1 VVSAVLNVW
10 MNGELVGAWK
20 VARSAHSF
28 AYAHTWTESPKA
40 RSLSLSLPITPTR
53 EIRGEVVGHF
63 FDNLLPDNRS
73 IRDRLARKFRTANTE
88 AFSLLEA
95 IGRDC
100 VGAVQLLPEGMAPQ
114 DWNKIKCTALSDAE
128 VEGLLRNLL
137 RGGGPDEDEEAFR
150 ISLAGAQEK
159 LALLK
164 HKGRWSTP
172 HGATPTTHI
181 LKLPLGIVGGSRRID
196 LADSVENEWLCA
208 QIVGELGLPVATT
221 ETASFG
227 DQKVLVVERFD
238 REWVDGRKWLARL
251 PQEDFCQALGLSPD
265 RKYENDRGPG
275 MSDCLDIL
283 QGSADAETDRLAFQ
297 LAQLSFWLLAACD
310 GHAKNFSIFRRPGDS
325 YVLTPLYDIIS
336 YWPYIGSGANR
347 LDLREARLA
356 MALRSK
362 NAHYGVNTI
371 QARHWHALALK
382 NGGPRVWEAMLGM
395 VERVESA
402 LSAVEGRLP
411 GVFPPAVWES
421 VAAGMRS
428 QRAAFLTGLQ
438 HL

>member
-1 VVSAVLNVW
+1 MSAVLNVW

-20 VARSAHSF
+20 VARGAHSF
-28 AYAHTWTESPKA
+28 AYAQTWTESPKA

-100 VGAVQLLPEGMAPQ
+100 VGAVQLLPDDMAPQ

-137 RGGGPDEDEEAFR
+137 RGGGPDENEEAFR

-196 LADSVENEWLCA
+196 LENSVENEWLCA

-221 ETASFG
+221 EIATFG

-238 REWVDGRKWLARL
+238 REWVDGRKWIARL

-265 RKYENDRGPG
+265 RKYESDRGPG
-275 MSDCLDIL
+275 MSACLDIL

-297 LAQLSFWLLAACD
+297 LTQLSFWLLAACD
-310 GHAKNFSIFRRPGDS
+310 GHAKNFSIFLRPGDS

-336 YWPYIGSGANR
+336 YWPYIGGGANR
-347 LDLREARLA
+347 LDLREVRLA

-362 NAHYGVNTI
+362 NAHYVVNTI

-382 NGGPRVWEAMLGM
+382 NGGPSVWEAMLGL

-402 LSAVEGRLP
+402 LSAVERRLP
-411 GVFPPAVWES
+411 GGFPPAVWES
-421 VAAGMRS
+421 VAAGMRA
-428 QRAAFLTGLQ
+428 QRTAFLAGHQ

>member
-1 VVSAVLNVW
+1 MVSAVLNVW
-10 MNGELVGAWK
+10 MNGELVGAWA
-20 VARSAHSF
+20 VARGAHSF
-28 AYAHTWTESPKA
+28 TYAQTWTESPKS

-63 FDNLLPDNRS
+63 FDNLLPDNRT

-100 VGAVQLLPEGMAPQ
+100 VGAVQLLPESTAPQ
-114 DWNKIKCTALSDAE
+114 DWCKIRCTALSDAK
-128 VEGLLRNLL
+128 VEGLLRHMV
-137 RGGGPDEDEEAFR
+137 RGGGPDDDEEAFR

-164 HKGRWSTP
+164 HKGRWCIP

-181 LKLPLGIVGGSRRID
+181 LKLPLGIVGGSRRLD

-208 QIVGELGLPVATT
+208 QIVAELGLPVATT
-221 ETASFG
+221 DMATIG

-238 REWVDGRKWLARL
+238 REWVDGRRWIARL
-251 PQEDFCQALGLSPD
+251 PQEDFCQALGLPPD
-265 RKYENDRGPG
+265 RKYESDRGPG
-275 MSDCLDIL
+275 MSACLNVL

-297 LAQLSFWLLAACD
+297 LTQLSFWLLAACD
-310 GHAKNFSIFRRPGDS
+310 GHAKNFSIFLRPGDS

-336 YWPYIGSGANR
+336 YWPYIGGGANR
-347 LDLREARLA
+347 LDLRDARLA

-362 NAHYGVNTI
+362 NAHYAVNTI

-382 NGGPRVWEAMLGM
+382 NGGPNVWEAMLGL
-395 VERVESA
+395 VERVEPA
-402 LSAVEGRLP
+402 LGAVERRLP
-411 GVFPPAVWES
+411 DGFPPAIWES
-421 VAAGMRS
+421 VAAGMRA
-428 QRAAFLTGLQ
+428 QRATFLAGLQ